1 MGSSNSMYIGVS
13 GLNSFSAALSVVAD
27 NVANSNTT
35 GFKANSVRFGDMVS
49 SYYSTQSVDTDR
61 AGSGSAILGIATD
74 YSEGPMVATNKWS
87 DVAINGN
94 GFFTVQTPAGQM
106 YTRDGSFHMDRLGNL
121 VTLQGYSVLDSSGAA
136 INIDDPT
143 NPAYTNY
150 NIDAD
155 GMIWGTPVAGG
166 DPVSITGPIGITIF
180 PNQDGLIRQ
189 GANLYTAGPQTGAAN
204 LGTPNT
210 GGRGFLLDL
219 NLENSNVDLA
229 NEMVNMIIYQA
240 DYNANSKTILTAS
253 EMLEVVTNLIR

>member
-1 MGSSNSMYIGVS
+1 MGSSSSMYIGVS
-13 GLNSFSAALSVVAD
+13 GLNSFSSALSVVAD

-35 GFKANSVRFGDMVS
+35 GYKANSVRFGDMVS

-74 YSEGPMVATNKWS
+74 FSEGPMVATNKWS

-94 GFFTVQTPAGQM
+94 GFFTIDTPAGRM
-106 YTRDGSFHMDRLGNL
+106 YTRDGSFHMDQNGNL
-121 VTLQGYSVLDSSGAA
+121 VTLQGYSVLDSGGNP
-136 INIDDPT
+136 INVD
-143 NPAYTNY
+143 NPAAPQYTNY

-166 DPVSITGPIGITIF
+166 DPVTIAGPIGVTIF

-204 LGTPNT
+204 LGAPNAD
-210 GGRGFLLDL
+210 GRGFLLDL

-229 NEMVNMIIYQA
+229 MEMVNMIIYQA
-240 DYNANSKTILTAS
+240 DYNANSKSILTAS

>member
-1 MGSSNSMYIGVS
+1 MGASNSMYIGVS

-27 NVANSNTT
+27 NVANANTT
-35 GFKANSVRFGDMVS
+35 GFKSNSVTFGDMVS
-49 SYYSTQSVDTDR
+49 SYYSTQSADTDR

-94 GFFTVQTPAGQM
+94 GFFTVRTPAGDM
-106 YTRDGSFHMDRLGNL
+106 YTRDGSFRMDSTGNL
-121 VTLQGYSVLDSSGAA
+121 VTLQGYGVLDASGAP
-136 INIDDPT
+136 ITVDNPT
-143 NPAYTNY
+143 TPAYSNY

-166 DPVSITGPIGITIF
+166 DPVTITGPIGVTIF

-210 GGRGFLLDL
+210 GGRGFIVDL